1 MAGLQTWL
9 IGPKNASSNV
19 VGTPGSDVMAE
30 CIAPGDSSLLL
41 DVVVVVDS
49 SAGGVV
55 RNDLNSLVILD
66 LDGLGSSD
74 VSSLSCEIPSTLNS
88 LVSLGCFAFGAS
100 FLLLSSSLF

>member
-41 DVVVVVDS
+41 DVVVVADS
-49 SAGGVV
+49 SAECP
-55 RNDLNSLVILD
+55 VIL
-66 LDGLGSSD
+66 
-74 VSSLSCEIPSTLNS
+74 I
-88 LVSLGCFAFGAS
+88 
-100 FLLLSSSLF
+100 LLSS